1 MAVSVALALL
11 HGFACITHR
20 GEQVVTGGAINILV
34 SGLTVVLGPAW
45 FQRGGQTPSVGQEA
59 RFTPIV
65 LPGAEAVAALPVLG
79 AVYSNLLSG
88 HNLLVYHEI
97 GRAPV

>member
-20 GEQVVTGGAINILV
+20 GEQVVSGVAINILV
-34 SGLTVVLGPAW
+34 SGLTVVLGTAW
-45 FQRGGQTPSVGQEA
+45 FQRGRQTPSVGQEA

-65 LPGAEAVAALPVLG
+65 LPGAEAVADLPVIV
-79 AVYSNLLSG
+79 AAYSNILSG
-88 HNLLVYHEI
+88 PHLRSTTRRVGN
-97 GRAPV
+97 